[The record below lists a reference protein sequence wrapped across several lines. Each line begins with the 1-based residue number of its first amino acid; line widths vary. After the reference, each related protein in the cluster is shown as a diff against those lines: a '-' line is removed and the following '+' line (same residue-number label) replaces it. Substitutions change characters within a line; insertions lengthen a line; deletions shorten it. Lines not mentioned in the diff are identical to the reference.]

1 MTVQPQNSGFLSDL
15 QNYVARK
22 GRRAWPLTVL
32 SKSRIAPR
40 MTRVEFLGSDLDEF
54 VWTRGQ
60 DVVLELPAPEGIARR
75 RYTVRAHDP
84 VRRTLSIDF
93 FLHGEGASGPWLDS
107 LRNGDAVNAVGPRGH
122 TYLREADWHL
132 FVGDETCI
140 PGIFAMLEE
149 LGGAAP
155 AYTFLEVGSTADQV
169 PLDASAKTAIN
180 WVTRNGNALFDAVE
194 NFALPKGEGFATVI
208 GETAKVR
215 AIRHRLLERG
225 IARNRIAAEGY
236 WRPGRVGGHDHV

>member
-1 MTVQPQNSGFLSDL
+1 MSVEPQTGIFSDL
-15 QNYVARK
+15 QNFVARK
-22 GRRAWPLTVL
+22 GRRVWPLTVL
-32 SKSRIAPR
+32 AKSRIAPR

-54 VWTRGQ
+54 AWTRGQ
-60 DVVLELPAPEGIARR
+60 DVVLEIPTADGIARR
-75 RYTVRAHDP
+75 HYTVRAHDP
-84 VRRTLSIDF
+84 VKRTLSIDF
-93 FLHGEGASGPWLDS
+93 FLHGEGATGPWLDG
-107 LRNGDAVNAVGPRGH
+107 LRTGDAVNAVGPRGH
-122 TYLREADWHL
+122 TYLRDADWHL

-140 PGIFAMLEE
+140 PAIFAMLEE

-155 AYTFLEVGSTADQV
+155 AHVFLEIGSETDQV
-169 PLDASAKTAIN
+169 PFDAPPRTALI
-180 WVTRNGNALFDAVE
+180 WVTRDGNALFDAVE
-194 NFALPKGEGFATVI
+194 SFAPPKGEGFATVI

>member
-1 MTVQPQNSGFLSDL
+1 
-15 QNYVARK
+15 
-22 GRRAWPLTVL
+22 
-32 SKSRIAPR
+32 
-40 MTRVEFLGSDLDEF
+40 
-54 VWTRGQ
+54 
-60 DVVLELPAPEGIARR
+60 
-75 RYTVRAHDP
+75 
-84 VRRTLSIDF
+84 
-93 FLHGEGASGPWLDS
+93 
-107 LRNGDAVNAVGPRGH
+107 
-122 TYLREADWHL
+122 
-132 FVGDETCI
+132 
-140 PGIFAMLEE
+140 MLEE

-169 PLDASAKTAIN
+169 PLDPSAKTAIN